1 MGKVNRYLAPLLAAG
16 AGAVA
21 VALAP
26 VAAAEPTGTSVVP
39 NCTSIGPGTE
49 CQSPGNV
56 ELNAS
61 LPPDF
66 ESQYPA
72 FGLFGLGPVGP
83 GFEGH
88 GFGGGAHGFGGG
100 AHGGGGHR

>member
-1 MGKVNRYLAPLLAAG
+1 MRIRSLTPFLAVG

-21 VALAP
+21 IALAP
-26 VAAAEPTGTSVVP
+26 VASAAPTDDSVVP
-39 NCTSIGPGTE
+39 SCTSIGPGTE

-61 LPPDF
+61 IPPDF

-72 FGLFGLGPVGP
+72 FGLFGLGPVG
-83 GFEGH
+83 GFDHGGH
-88 GFGGGAHGFGGG
+88 GFAGGAHGFGGG
-100 AHGGGGHR
+100 GMHGGGGHR